1 MLLMLTALLVVVFL
15 AASFWL
21 SFAQKKSA
29 ATMALILKIVSGL
42 GLKVIVFYVWVK
54 ILIHVFG

>member
-1 MLLMLTALLVVVFL
+1 MLLMLIALLVVVFL

-54 ILIHVFG
+54 ILIHVFR

>member
-1 MLLMLTALLVVVFL
+1 MLLMLTALLAVVFL

-29 ATMALILKIVSGL
+29 ATTALILKVVSGL
-42 GLKVIVFYVWVK
+42 GLTVIVFYVWVK
-54 ILIHVFG
+54 ILTHVFR

>member
-21 SFAQKKSA
+21 TFAQKKSA

-54 ILIHVFG
+54 ILIHVFR

>member
-21 SFAQKKSA
+21 SFAQKRKV
-29 ATMALILKIVSGL
+29 MALILKIVSGL
-42 GLKVIVFYVWVK
+42 GLAVIVVRVWVK
-54 ILIHVFG
+54 ILIHVFR

>member
-21 SFAQKKSA
+21 SFAQKKS
-29 ATMALILKIVSGL
+29 MALILKIVSGL
-42 GLKVIVFYVWVK
+42 GLGVIVVRVWVK
-54 ILIHVFG
+54 ILTHVFR

>member
-21 SFAQKKSA
+21 TFAQKKSA

-42 GLKVIVFYVWVK
+42 GLGAIVFRVWVK
-54 ILIHVFG
+54 ILTHVFR

>member
-1 MLLMLTALLVVVFL
+1 MLFIAALLAVGFL

-29 ATMALILKIVSGL
+29 ATTALILKFVSALGL
-42 GLKVIVFYVWVK
+42 GVIVVRVWVK
-54 ILIHVFG
+54 ILTHVFR

>member
-1 MLLMLTALLVVVFL
+1 MLLMLIALLVVVFL

-42 GLKVIVFYVWVK
+42 GLKVIVFYVWIK
-54 ILIHVFG
+54 ILIHVFR